1 VIDEPDQSLSKPRD
15 VFELAQQ
22 LVEAVQLVDD
32 RLDVRRIAQSTL
44 PASRIRRSTAPD
56 RNPSQGLG
64 LGMDGG
70 PDPLLLAVSLVLLLF
85 GLLGIAVWHLSD
97 VIWII
102 LALCVLLAV
111 SSVLY
116 GDRTP

>member
-1 VIDEPDQSLSKPRD
+1 
-15 VFELAQQ
+15 
-22 LVEAVQLVDD
+22 
-32 RLDVRRIAQSTL
+32 
-44 PASRIRRSTAPD
+44 
-56 RNPSQGLG
+56 
-64 LGMDGG
+64 MDGG